1 MIIILKNGDAPVTIM
16 PGESGV
22 SVVCESSMTA
32 GSAIHAAAIIRKP
45 GSIPHPADRHMPVA
59 PGKRRLG
66 VGLCLLSFCLIGLAF
81 GRGLLS
87 GHASPSAHNVT
98 NPQRHA
104 EDLPFLPF
112 TAAVPRAS
120 DPAPSRPYEP
130 DHNVT
135 GPQRHAEDLPFP
147 PTAPAVPRA
156 SDPAPSRP
164 DTPATVNTPFGLQ

>member
-22 SVVCESSMTA
+22 SVVCESGMTA

-45 GSIPHPADRHMPVA
+45 GRTPHPADRHMPVA
-59 PGKRRLG
+59 SGKRRLG

-87 GHASPSAHNVT
+87 GHASPSAPPVAPAHNV
-98 NPQRHA
+98 A
-104 EDLPFLPF
+104 
-112 TAAVPRAS
+112 
-120 DPAPSRPYEP
+120 
-130 DHNVT
+130 

-147 PTAPAVPRA
+147 PTAPGVPHA

>member
-22 SVVCESSMTA
+22 SVVCESGMTA

-45 GSIPHPADRHMPVA
+45 GSIPHPADRHLPVA

-87 GHASPSAHNVT
+87 GHASPSVPPAAPAHNVAG
-98 NPQRHA
+98 PQRHA
-104 EDLPFLPF
+104 EDLPFLP
-112 TAAVPRAS
+112 S
-120 DPAPSRPYEP
+120 
-130 DHNVT
+130 
-135 GPQRHAEDLPFP
+135 
-147 PTAPAVPRA
+147 APAVPRA